1 MFFPRRPPP
10 PPPPP
15 PHPSFRVLVLKTLL
29 HIDQKLQKLDQ
40 SLDPKIDQFLQLLS
54 QLESKIMASFDDL
67 KASQDATDALIGKV
81 KTDVETLA
89 AMIAAIP
96 PAGMTPEQQAG
107 LDAAKAHADS
117 INDKLSAV
125 DAMTADP
132 AAPAPV
138 EPAPTEPTA

>member
-10 PPPPP
+10 PPAPP

-29 HIDQKLQKLDQ
+29 HIDQKLT
-40 SLDPKIDQFLQLLS
+40 

-81 KTDVETLA
+81 ATDVQTLTD
-89 AMIAAIP
+89 MLAAIP
-96 PAGMTPEQQAG
+96 PAGMTPEQQAA

-117 INDKLSAV
+117 INDALSAV
-125 DAMTADP
+125 DAKTADP

-138 EPAPTEPTA
+138 EPTA

>member
-15 PHPSFRVLVLKTLL
+15 ARDDGYVMSDRPHLSFRVLVLKTLL
-29 HIDQKLQKLDQ
+29 HIDQKLT
-40 SLDPKIDQFLQLLS
+40 

-67 KASQDATDALIGKV
+67 KAAQDATDSIIAKV
-81 KTDVETLA
+81 KTDVETLT

-96 PAGMTPEQQAG
+96 PAGMTAEQQAA
-107 LDAAKAHADS
+107 LDAAAAKASA
-117 INDKLSAV
+117 INDSLSAV

-132 AAPAPV
+132 APPAPPV
-138 EPAPTEPTA
+138 EPTA